1 MSDLSF
7 DIDVDPLLRTDL
19 VLDLPGDD
27 WNPAVV
33 VPALTAL
40 SDRML
45 SQPHLDGVFRLVVL
59 RGGRLVF
66 DSSHQLLEVGSGPDA
81 ILRGTIPHSGRDA
94 SSESH
99 VGMTLVVASTG
110 RIEKE
115 RVGRSPWPVL
125 LWLVGEDANE
135 VYFRV
140 HKELGPMRTVADPA
154 DASDR
159 LTLVCSRFLD
169 EVATA
174 DQPDVARWIDNRVSP
189 ITEGMGYAAG

>member
-19 VLDLPGDD
+19 VLDLPGAN
-27 WNPAVV
+27 WNPSVV

-45 SQPHLDGVFRLVVL
+45 SQPHLDSVFRLVVL
-59 RGGRLVF
+59 RGGKLVF
-66 DSSHQLLEVGSGPDA
+66 DSSFQPLEVGSGPEA
-81 ILRGTIPHSGRDA
+81 ILRGTIPRSGPIG

-99 VGMTLVVASTG
+99 AGMTLMVAAAG
-110 RIEKE
+110 AIEQERI
-115 RVGRSPWPVL
+115 RRSPWPVL
-125 LWLVGEDANE
+125 LWLVGADANE

-140 HKELGPMRTVADPA
+140 HREHKPLRTVADPA
-154 DASDR
+154 DASGR

-174 DQPDVARWIDNRVSP
+174 DQPDVTRWIDNRVSP
-189 ITEGMGYAAG
+189 ITEGMGNAAG

>member
-1 MSDLSF
+1 MSDQSF
-7 DIDVDPLLRTDL
+7 DIDVDPVLRTDL

-40 SDRML
+40 SDRMP

-66 DSSHQLLEVGSGPDA
+66 DSSHQPLEMGSGPDT
-81 ILRGTIPHSGRDA
+81 ILRGTVPHSGRNEL
-94 SSESH
+94 SESH
-99 VGMTLVVASTG
+99 AGMTLVVASAGT
-110 RIEKE
+110 IEKE
-115 RVGRSPWPVL
+115 SVRRSPWPVL
-125 LWLVGEDANE
+125 LWLVGQDANE

-140 HKELGPMRTVADPA
+140 HRALGPMRTVADPS

-159 LTLVCSRFLD
+159 LTLVCSRFLN

-174 DQPDVARWIDNRVSP
+174 DQPDVTRWIDDRVSP